1 MYGDKMYIASAALG
15 KIYEWDG
22 TVVAEVARGLNA
34 PEGMAADVDGSLLV
48 IAMTGTPAEGTY
60 GSYEYANLVRV
71 IPNGGI
77 ETVMENL
84 MLISPRSVFVQV
96 PAINPNGT
104 VLVPVSGHNE
114 LYVLYRKCNSRRREK
129 PC

>member
-1 MYGDKMYIASAALG
+1 MYIASAALG

-96 PAINPNGT
+96 PAVNPNGT
-104 VLVPVSGHNE
+104 VLVPGSGHNE
-114 LYVLYRKCNSRRREK
+114 LYVLYRKCSSRRKET
-129 PC
+129 PY